1 MAKYLPLPDGSS
13 LEVPDSMS
21 LNEAMAR
28 AKQAFPELYGGKK
41 EEGPKGGFTPALKA
55 GVSGLKSDV
64 AALAG
69 KTGLM
74 DEEAAQK
81 YIEEQKRYQAKTF
94 KPTEEGWSEAPLTK
108 VQELLGG
115 SLPYMVA
122 PVAAG
127 AVAPAGAAALGA
139 TGLASL
145 AQFTGSNLSRQMD
158 EGKTL
163 KETELG
169 SAAAAAIPQAALDV
183 VSLKM
188 LPGIRNIF
196 GQAGKKMTAAEAK
209 AFTEQ
214 GIAKI
219 AGDYALATG
228 KAMGTE
234 GLTEA
239 GQQFFERLQAGLNL
253 TDDKARDEYW
263 SSLVGGAV
271 LGGVLSPA
279 GRFVERGT
287 EKGEAQG
294 VLTKEKRKEELAA
307 RQAAAA
313 QRQAEIAAEQ
323 ARKQTPEYMNEVEA
337 KYKDLLDKKAQLD
350 AVADTAVPK
359 GDLAGEE
366 AKRVAQKQ
374 RKALMND
381 AETKALLTE
390 YNEVQARRK
399 ALAAQ
404 PAQAEMFPETGVGG
418 NLPGAAAITQAE
430 QERAQYGVQVPEA
443 PAIASVESALP
454 EPSTDYAQQ
463 ARALKAQIEPLQE
476 LLQQTTNLQKKIE
489 IGQQLAEIRT
499 AIAEAEKGAKAQ
511 GKSVDAQI
519 KSLAY
524 QMSAAEIEGDEEA
537 QTRIAKKLLD
547 LGVEDLSQLQAQ
559 GAFDLKAT
567 KTPFSESSRS
577 FSLRTYPTDQRSAN
591 LRAIQSEE
599 EGEAEVRTLSAEE
612 QKKAA
617 EARAAQ
623 LKEDRRLEIERMGE
637 LAAMDRSQTAQGLLF
652 GGENLR
658 STQVS
663 GTGTIGGKTRARLL
677 ADLQI
682 ARASGNRAAAAEAV
696 AALKEQKA
704 REAGKTQE
712 QSAFNFAELQ
722 KAAGTQAPENVA
734 AQQEATD
741 KRDTAYAN
749 LVDLVSKFNQGKA
762 KKEAVDRARDFL
774 LENLAKDIETSRNR
788 PLTTAEQLQL
798 QNQANALLDDLVKRF
813 GDTRNVSSVG
823 TKRDQAFMPAQD
835 EEGKFNEEAAPGMGY
850 FTAESKGP
858 GYRTFASPYAAA
870 MSIQE
875 GLDSLRN
882 QGVAGELGV
891 AATEVTRTPK
901 EFTPEMV
908 RNQLDRLLSQ
918 APEKTDPEV
927 RKRAVQI
934 ADNLN
939 AFGKNIDIVSEYLSN
954 PSPERTRE
962 VDALL
967 ADTERAKRSETETPK
982 RETAF
987 GTAYGATKTAVQGE
1001 LPGIEATGTKFA
1013 TAQEFDDYLAGD
1025 ALDQIRRDQGLV
1037 GQTVSRL
1044 KAVAAPFVKKAEGLR
1059 AQLAAIQKR
1068 YAESEKVA
1076 ADQVNLA
1083 KVMTKEAKANLEK
1096 IVERLDIELREHQ
1109 IEYIQARMAYEAAV
1123 TNSELIY
1130 ADIEA
1135 NAERFTGPERDALD
1149 ALTKAQEARSKVIK
1163 NGPTSK
1169 LHPKEKLSYEE
1180 LLKRG
1185 KERYAKDLADAQAV
1199 VVAATKAFHAAVAA
1213 NPVGHGAP
1221 SEKPVS
1227 TRNTI
1232 RFLSADL
1239 LYQMELQHQLGLI
1252 DRAGEDLLNAGT
1264 ALELA
1269 KQKQDAENAPEV
1281 TAATSDVEAA
1291 LQIEKEAADAVAAQ
1305 KKAAKEEMLIVEGEL
1320 ADAEREVAKADTAVE
1335 KQRKQ
1340 REKDQEKLYTETIYD
1355 REERD
1360 RTERRLENEMRE
1372 RLEAIPGERLDFSK
1386 RREMMDVVDSAR
1398 ETEDEI
1404 NQNIEDAQRALEQ
1417 IAKNIEQQETVI
1429 KDSQITVDLLSAKKR
1444 LGPKQ
1449 TVELE
1454 RAKQNLTDAK
1464 SALEK
1469 SKRSKTV
1476 FEDVVAKGERGIK
1489 RLSERVAEIGK
1500 AFTND
1505 PEVLKKVQAS
1515 VNRRIKSRLSK
1526 IDELSK
1532 KLNSIRDVEKNKEK
1546 RGVLKHEIAKKKR
1559 EVREL
1564 QGLVES
1570 ERGLKRTTIG
1580 MSEKTLENLRT
1591 VVRNPYAP
1599 ENVKDAA
1606 KAKLAEQAD
1615 LAAEKELDVATAAPA
1630 KSDIL
1635 TRIELLAQEK
1645 IINDPDATP
1654 QEQMAARDK
1663 IAADEAAGGP
1673 ASRNLQARR
1682 KGPLVKDVRTG
1693 KVTQAGKAKPVTS
1706 KQAQR
1711 GAAKDVG
1718 FEQALLELDKIS
1730 DLRLLLE
1737 ERKEKAEAAN
1747 DQEKLEKYAGYERS
1761 LDKKQ
1766 KAAEKVIGKFR
1777 PVLRTAVTSTGPT
1790 LQSGQVTRIAND
1802 IVKDWAKVPNIEVVD
1817 SIDDLLP
1824 RIRDQLLEENGPD
1837 TEVPGLYDPD
1847 TDTVFLIS
1855 SALRSG
1861 EDVSYTVMHEIA
1873 GHYGLRQMLGS
1884 TYSKT
1889 MNELYNGNKS
1899 VKEKADAKMADN
1911 KKLTREIAVEEV
1923 LADAAENAPY
1933 ANQQIRNALRR
1944 FVAVIKQWMRD
1955 RGLLRGVSDFEINQ
1969 LIADAR
1975 RYVRQG
1981 IGERGGEVAVSRAV
1995 ARTVPKYE
2003 EENELTDLAGKI
2015 IAQPKSFTERLG
2027 DNLALEFEMN
2037 AVDMRAGL
2045 REALKAGAEDLGNN
2059 DLYTQAMYSVTKA
2072 DQAMPLISASLSN
2085 GPLELYQDARGL
2097 YGVRSAGKNSAKEV
2111 FEAIADLPG
2120 QNSEAKVALATTY
2133 MIAQR
2138 AANKGLSA
2146 LDIGNLGVNQSDLD
2160 AAMARVQADPALEK
2174 QLELV
2179 RARYNAYNKG
2189 QIDFLASTG
2198 AIPKKVAEDLLKEGD
2213 YVPYYRVRSDG
2224 TAELVYGNERTI
2236 TVGDI
2241 RHQPYLAELKGGDTK
2256 ILPLNESIMRNTM
2269 LLTRKALTNMATKNV
2284 AYAMQDFGR
2293 ERGEIDEKTGKLKNL
2308 MPIKKGQGPAGPDV
2322 IHFNQEPDADDPKD
2336 DGRRWLRVQTQGTA
2350 MEGIPAE
2357 LVVKSLEGA
2366 HLTLPAF
2373 LKLGGIAGDLLRK
2386 GVTRMPMYIVRQ
2398 LYRDPMAATFTAG
2411 LDYNP
2416 LTAVLRAGG
2425 EFIKMS
2431 QDKSTSGAKLMEKGL
2446 IQSNLFTGDPDDLST
2461 FALQLASGKDLG
2473 AINRMFAFIDR
2484 ASMRADAATRALVHD
2499 NAIKQGLSE
2508 VESDLMV
2515 MESMNFYKRGLSPT
2529 IQYANRLIPFMN
2541 AQIQGLNVLVK
2552 AARGNMNAEEVLQIK
2567 RKFIHNATLLAA
2579 TGVLYAMAMD
2589 DDEYF
2594 QNAKPR
2600 DKYSNMFLHLPGVE
2614 EPMKIAI
2621 PYEAGWAFSAGVA
2634 MVDALREKSDGAQ
2647 QWKAI
2652 KDMFLAAVPGY
2663 SSGFMPQAVKPVFEV
2678 WSNKN
2683 LFSGQNIEPTSV
2695 RDRLPEDR
2703 YVAATTEVSK
2713 ALAQVLPGVSPIMIE
2728 HLARGYFGT
2737 LPIAIMASTNGLFRT
2752 EGVEPTKRAS
2762 EMSLIGSAFQKK
2774 YGGADMDVVYDLSK
2788 EALQTKASFTD
2799 LRKTGTPE
2807 EVREFAKEHRA
2818 ALAAAPVAQLY
2829 QTNMARL
2836 RVDQDRIRTRPNMGE
2851 DEKRARIDAIDA
2863 KRQELTETFMARLRN
2878 IEDRFER
2885 TTPQ

>member
-28 AKQAFPELYGGKK
+28 AKQAFPELYGQRK
-41 EEGPKGGFTPALKA
+41 EEGPQGGFTPALKA
-55 GVSGLKSDV
+55 GVSSLKGDI

-69 KTGLM
+69 KAGLM
-74 DEEAAQK
+74 DEAAAEKKIKEEAA
-81 YIEEQKRYQAKTF
+81 YRAKTF
-94 KPTEEGWSEAPLTK
+94 KPTEEGWTEAPVTK
-108 VQELLGG
+108 VKELLGG
-115 SLPYMVA
+115 SLPYMAA

-127 AVAPAGAAALGA
+127 YLAPAGAAALGA

-228 KAMGTE
+228 KAMGAE

-294 VLTKEKRKEELAA
+294 VLAKEKRKEELAA

-313 QRQAEIAAEQ
+313 QRQAEVAAEQ
-323 ARKQTPEYMNEVEA
+323 ARKQSPEYMDEVEA
-337 KYKDLLDKKAQLD
+337 KYKALLDKKAQLD
-350 AVADTAVPK
+350 VVADATTAK

-366 AKRVAQKQ
+366 AKRVARQQ

-381 AETKALLTE
+381 AETKALLTD

-463 ARALKAQIEPLQE
+463 ARALKTQIEPLQE

-519 KSLAY
+519 KSLAF

-547 LGVEDLSQLQAQ
+547 LGIEDLEQLKAQ
-559 GAFDLKAT
+559 EAFDLKAT

-599 EGEAEVRTLSAEE
+599 EGEAEAITLSAEE

-663 GTGTIGGKTRARLL
+663 GAGTIGGKTRARLL

-704 REAGKTQE
+704 REAGETTE

-774 LENLAKDIETSRNR
+774 LENLAKDIETSRDR

-891 AATEVTRTPK
+891 ATTEVKRTPK

-967 ADTERAKRSETETPK
+967 AGTERAKRSETETPK

-987 GTAYGATKTAVQGE
+987 GTAYGATKTAIQE
-1001 LPGIEATGTKFA
+1001 DLPGIEAAGTVFK
-1013 TAQEFDDYLAGD
+1013 TQKEFDDYLASD
-1025 ALDQIRRDQGLV
+1025 ALDQVRKDQGLV
-1037 GQTVSRL
+1037 TQTLSRL
-1044 KAVAAPFVKKAEGLR
+1044 KAIAAPFAKKAEGLR
-1059 AQLAAIQKR
+1059 TKLAAMQAR
-1068 YAESEKVA
+1068 YADAQKVSA
-1076 ADQVNLA
+1076 EEVDLA
-1083 KVMTKEAKANLEK
+1083 KSMTEEAKANLK
-1096 IVERLDIELREHQ
+1096 AVIDRLDAELHGLQ
-1109 IEYIQARMAYEAAV
+1109 ANYIQARSAFDFAV
-1123 TNSELIY
+1123 TNSEEIS
-1130 ADIEA
+1130 ATIEA
-1135 NAERFTGPERDALD
+1135 NARDYTEPQRKALSDYRKAKRALAKEVAKDPYSLVWPTKTFKERDEWIRATTGQKQVNV
-1149 ALTKAQEARSKVIK
+1149 ANAQAEVVRATQAYRMAVARSQTQQTVVKFLDTDL
-1163 NGPTSK
+1163 N
-1169 LHPKEKLSYEE
+1169 LQMQLQAE
-1180 LLKRG
+1180 LT
-1185 KERYAKDLADAQAV
+1185 EM
-1199 VVAATKAFHAAVAA
+1199 
-1213 NPVGHGAP
+1213 N
-1221 SEKPVS
+1221 
-1227 TRNTI
+1227 
-1232 RFLSADL
+1232 
-1239 LYQMELQHQLGLI
+1239 
-1252 DRAGEDLLNAGT
+1252 RAGEELLNAGV

-1269 KQKQDAENAPEV
+1269 KQKQDRSRKNKAAIKQ
-1281 TAATSDVEAA
+1281 ATSDVDAA
-1291 LQIEKEAADAVAAQ
+1291 LQIEQEAVDAANAQ
-1305 KKAAKEEMLIVEGEL
+1305 KKAAKEEMLIVEREL
-1320 ADAEREVAKADTAVE
+1320 AEADKEVAKADTVAE
-1335 KQRKQ
+1335 QQRKQ
-1340 REKDQEKLYTETIYD
+1340 RERDQEKLYTETIYD

-1386 RREMMDVVDSAR
+1386 RREMMNVVDSAR

-1417 IAKNIEQQETVI
+1417 IAKNIEQQEAVI

-1464 SALEK
+1464 AALEK

-1476 FEDVVAKGERGIK
+1476 FEDVVVKGERGIK

-1505 PEVLKKVQAS
+1505 PVVLKKVQDS
-1515 VNRRIKSRLSK
+1515 ISRRIKTRLNK

-1532 KLNSIRDVEKNKEK
+1532 KLNNIRDVEKNKEA
-1546 RGVLKHEIAKKKR
+1546 RATIKHELAKKKR

-1564 QGLVES
+1564 QGLVEA

-1615 LAAEKELDVATAAPA
+1615 LAAEKELDVATTAPA

-1673 ASRNLQARR
+1673 ASRNLQSRR

-1711 GAAKDVG
+1711 AATKDVG

-1790 LQSGQVTRIAND
+1790 LQSGQVTRIANA

-1817 SIDDLLP
+1817 SVDDLLP

-1861 EDVSYTVMHEIA
+1861 EDVSYTVMHEVA

-1969 LIADAR
+1969 LVADAR

-1981 IGERGGEVAVSRAV
+1981 VGERGGEAAMSRAV
-1995 ARTVPKYE
+1995 TRTVPKYE

-2085 GPLELYQDARGL
+2085 GPLETYTDARGL
-2097 YGVRSAGKNSAKEV
+2097 YGVRSTGKNSAKEV

-2146 LDIGNLGVNQSDLD
+2146 LDIGNLGVKQSDLD

-2241 RHQPYLAELKGGDTK
+2241 RHQPYLAELKGGETK

-2284 AYAMQDFGR
+2284 AYAMQDFGK
-2293 ERGEIDEKTGKLKNL
+2293 ERGEIDEKTGQLKNL
-2308 MPIKKGQGPAGPDV
+2308 MPVKKGQGPAGPDV

-2373 LKLGGIAGDLLRK
+2373 LKIGGIAGDLLRK
-2386 GVTRMPMYIVRQ
+2386 GVTRMPMYILRQ

-2411 LDYNP
+2411 LNYNP
-2416 LTAVLRAGG
+2416 LTAVMKAGN

-2431 QDKSTSGAKLMEKGL
+2431 QDKSTAGAKLMEKGL

-2473 AINRMFAFIDR
+2473 AINRLFAFVDR
-2484 ASMRADAATRALVHD
+2484 AAMRADAATRALVHE
-2499 NAIKQGLSE
+2499 NALKQGLSE
-2508 VESDLMV
+2508 VEADMMV

-2552 AARGNMNAEEVLQIK
+2552 AARGNMPFEEQMQIK
-2567 RKFIHNATLLAA
+2567 RKFMNNAMLLAA
-2579 TGVLYAMAMD
+2579 TGVLYAMAMED
-2589 DDEYF
+2589 DDYF
-2594 QNAKPR
+2594 KNAKPR
-2600 DKYSNMFLHLPGVE
+2600 DKYSNMFVHLPGVD

-2621 PYEAGWAFSAGVA
+2621 PYEAGWFYSAGVA
-2634 MVDALREKSDGAQ
+2634 MVDALRANTDNAQ

-2663 SSGFMPQAVKPVFEV
+2663 SSGFMPQAVKPIFEV

-2703 YVAATTEVSK
+2703 YVAATTEVAK
-2713 ALAQVLPGVSPIMIE
+2713 ALAQVLPGVSPMMIE
-2728 HLARGYFGT
+2728 HLARSYFGT
-2737 LPIAIMASTNGLFRT
+2737 LPLAAMASANALFDKG
-2752 EGVEPTKRAS
+2752 GVEPTKRAS
-2762 EMSLIGSAFQKK
+2762 EMALVGSAFQKK
-2774 YGGADMDVVYDLSK
+2774 YGGADMDTVYDLSK

-2836 RVDQDRIRTRPNMGE
+2836 RVDQDRVRNRPNMSE
-2851 DEKRARIDAIDA
+2851 AEKRARIDAIDA
-2863 KRQELTETFMARLRN
+2863 KRQELTETFMARLRK
-2878 IEDRFER
+2878 IEGQFER

>member
-1 MAKYLPLPDGSS
+1 
-13 LEVPDSMS
+13 
-21 LNEAMAR
+21 
-28 AKQAFPELYGGKK
+28 
-41 EEGPKGGFTPALKA
+41 
-55 GVSGLKSDV
+55 
-64 AALAG
+64 
-69 KTGLM
+69 
-74 DEEAAQK
+74 
-81 YIEEQKRYQAKTF
+81 
-94 KPTEEGWSEAPLTK
+94 
-108 VQELLGG
+108 
-115 SLPYMVA
+115 
-122 PVAAG
+122 
-127 AVAPAGAAALGA
+127 
-139 TGLASL
+139 
-145 AQFTGSNLSRQMD
+145 
-158 EGKTL
+158 
-163 KETELG
+163 
-169 SAAAAAIPQAALDV
+169 
-183 VSLKM
+183 
-188 LPGIRNIF
+188 
-196 GQAGKKMTAAEAK
+196 
-209 AFTEQ
+209 
-214 GIAKI
+214 
-219 AGDYALATG
+219 
-228 KAMGTE
+228 
-234 GLTEA
+234 
-239 GQQFFERLQAGLNL
+239 
-253 TDDKARDEYW
+253 
-263 SSLVGGAV
+263 
-271 LGGVLSPA
+271 
-279 GRFVERGT
+279 
-287 EKGEAQG
+287 
-294 VLTKEKRKEELAA
+294 
-307 RQAAAA
+307 
-313 QRQAEIAAEQ
+313 
-323 ARKQTPEYMNEVEA
+323 
-337 KYKDLLDKKAQLD
+337 
-350 AVADTAVPK
+350 
-359 GDLAGEE
+359 
-366 AKRVAQKQ
+366 
-374 RKALMND
+374 
-381 AETKALLTE
+381 
-390 YNEVQARRK
+390 
-399 ALAAQ
+399 
-404 PAQAEMFPETGVGG
+404 
-418 NLPGAAAITQAE
+418 
-430 QERAQYGVQVPEA
+430 
-443 PAIASVESALP
+443 
-454 EPSTDYAQQ
+454 
-463 ARALKAQIEPLQE
+463 
-476 LLQQTTNLQKKIE
+476 
-489 IGQQLAEIRT
+489 
-499 AIAEAEKGAKAQ
+499 
-511 GKSVDAQI
+511 
-519 KSLAY
+519 
-524 QMSAAEIEGDEEA
+524 
-537 QTRIAKKLLD
+537 
-547 LGVEDLSQLQAQ
+547 
-559 GAFDLKAT
+559 
-567 KTPFSESSRS
+567 
-577 FSLRTYPTDQRSAN
+577 
-591 LRAIQSEE
+591 
-599 EGEAEVRTLSAEE
+599 
-612 QKKAA
+612 
-617 EARAAQ
+617 
-623 LKEDRRLEIERMGE
+623 
-637 LAAMDRSQTAQGLLF
+637 
-652 GGENLR
+652 
-658 STQVS
+658 
-663 GTGTIGGKTRARLL
+663 
-677 ADLQI
+677 
-682 ARASGNRAAAAEAV
+682 
-696 AALKEQKA
+696 
-704 REAGKTQE
+704 
-712 QSAFNFAELQ
+712 
-722 KAAGTQAPENVA
+722 
-734 AQQEATD
+734 
-741 KRDTAYAN
+741 
-749 LVDLVSKFNQGKA
+749 
-762 KKEAVDRARDFL
+762 
-774 LENLAKDIETSRNR
+774 
-788 PLTTAEQLQL
+788 
-798 QNQANALLDDLVKRF
+798 
-813 GDTRNVSSVG
+813 
-823 TKRDQAFMPAQD
+823 
-835 EEGKFNEEAAPGMGY
+835 
-850 FTAESKGP
+850 
-858 GYRTFASPYAAA
+858 

-875 GLDSLRN
+875 GLDSIRN
-882 QGVAGELGV
+882 QAVAGELG
-891 AATEVTRTPK
+891 ATTVETGPSEGTVKQGK
-901 EFTPEMV
+901 ERAEALLGNKLPAETGKQLV
-908 RNQLDRLLSQ
+908 SIVGQLDRVLN
-918 APEKTDPEV
+918 TDITDAD
-927 RKRAVQI
+927 RQTAIQI
-934 ADNLN
+934 ADNLK
-939 AFGKNIDIVSEYLSN
+939 AFANNKDALSLVSDWLYQRSVGKAQPTTRVSSGNRREYKPAEQTAL
-954 PSPERTRE
+954 TKD
-962 VDALL
+962 VKALL
-967 ADTERAKRSETETPK
+967 ATAERAKRSETETPK
-982 RETAF
+982 IETAF
-987 GTAYGATKTAVQGE
+987 GTAYGAPKTAIQEE
-1001 LPGIEATGTKFA
+1001 LPGIEAAGTVFK
-1013 TAQEFDDYLAGD
+1013 TQKEFDDYLASD
-1025 ALDQIRRDQGLV
+1025 ALDQVRKDQGLV
-1037 GQTVSRL
+1037 TQTLSRL
-1044 KAVAAPFVKKAEGLR
+1044 KAIAAPFAKKAEGLR
-1059 AQLAAIQKR
+1059 TKLAAMQAR
-1068 YAESEKVA
+1068 YADAQKVSA
-1076 ADQVNLA
+1076 EEVDLA
-1083 KVMTKEAKANLEK
+1083 KSMTEEAKANLK
-1096 IVERLDIELREHQ
+1096 AVIDRLDAELHGLQ
-1109 IEYIQARMAYEAAV
+1109 ANYIQARSAFDFAV
-1123 TNSELIY
+1123 TNSEEIS
-1130 ADIEA
+1130 ATIEA
-1135 NAERFTGPERDALD
+1135 NARDYTEPQRKALSDYRKAKRALAKEVAKDPYSLVWPTKTFKERDEWIRATTGQKQVNV
-1149 ALTKAQEARSKVIK
+1149 ANAQAEVVRATQAYRMAVARSQTQQTVVKFLDTDL
-1163 NGPTSK
+1163 N
-1169 LHPKEKLSYEE
+1169 LQMQLQAE
-1180 LLKRG
+1180 LT
-1185 KERYAKDLADAQAV
+1185 EM
-1199 VVAATKAFHAAVAA
+1199 
-1213 NPVGHGAP
+1213 N
-1221 SEKPVS
+1221 
-1227 TRNTI
+1227 
-1232 RFLSADL
+1232 
-1239 LYQMELQHQLGLI
+1239 
-1252 DRAGEDLLNAGT
+1252 RAGEELLNAGV

-1269 KQKQDAENAPEV
+1269 KQKQDRSRKNKAAIKQ
-1281 TAATSDVEAA
+1281 ATSDVDAA
-1291 LQIEKEAADAVAAQ
+1291 LQIEQEAADAAEAQ
-1305 KKAAKEEMLIVEGEL
+1305 KKAAKEEMLIVQREL
-1320 ADAEREVAKADTAVE
+1320 AEADKEVAKADTVAE
-1335 KQRKQ
+1335 QQRKQ
-1340 REKDQEKLYTETIYD
+1340 RERDQEKLYTETIYD

-1360 RTERRLENEMRE
+1360 RTLRRLENEMRE
-1372 RLEAIPGERLDFSK
+1372 RLAALPGERLDFSK
-1386 RREMMDVVDSAR
+1386 RREMMNVVDSAR

-1404 NQNIEDAQRALEQ
+1404 NQNIADAELALAQ
-1417 IAKNIEQQETVI
+1417 IDKNVEQQKSVI
-1429 KDSQITVDLLSAKKR
+1429 QDSQITVDLLSAKKR

-1449 TVELE
+1449 AVELE
-1454 RAKQNLTDAK
+1454 RATQNLTDAK
-1464 SALEK
+1464 AALKKSGSDRAMFEAVIEK
-1469 SKRSKTV
+1469 GNRAIAS
-1476 FEDVVAKGERGIK
+1476 
-1489 RLSERVAEIGK
+1489 LSRRVEEIGK

-1505 PEVLKKVQAS
+1505 PEVLKKVQTS
-1515 VNRRIKSRLSK
+1515 VNRRIKSRENK
-1526 IDELSK
+1526 VEELQK
-1532 KLNSIRDVEKNKEK
+1532 KLNSIRDVEKNKEA
-1546 RGVLKHEIAKKKR
+1546 RATIKHELAKKKR
-1559 EVREL
+1559 EIRDL
-1564 QGLVES
+1564 QTLVER
-1570 ERGLKRTTIG
+1570 ERGLQRTPVGQT
-1580 MSEKTLENLRT
+1580 
-1591 VVRNPYAP
+1591 
-1599 ENVKDAA
+1599 AA
-1606 KAKLAEQAD
+1606 QR
-1615 LAAEKELDVATAAPA
+1615 AAEAAELDIVQPSRDKA
-1630 KSDIL
+1630 DIL
-1635 TRIELLAQEK
+1635 TTIELLAQEK

-1673 ASRNLQARR
+1673 ASRNLQSRR

-1693 KVTQAGKAKPVTS
+1693 KVTQAGKAKPVTG

-1718 FEQALLELDKIS
+1718 FEQAMLELDKIS

-1737 ERKEKAEAAN
+1737 EKKEKAEAAN
-1747 DQEKLEKYAGYERS
+1747 DQEKLEKYAAFERS
-1761 LDKKQ
+1761 LDNKQ
-1766 KAAEKVIGKFR
+1766 RAAEKVIGKFR

-1790 LQSGQVTRIAND
+1790 LQSAQVTRIAND

-1861 EDVSYTVMHEIA
+1861 QDVSYTVMHEIA

-1969 LIADAR
+1969 LVADAR

-1981 IGERGGEVAVSRAV
+1981 IGERGGEVAMSRAV

-2015 IAQPKSFTERLG
+2015 IAQPKSFMERLG

-2059 DLYTQAMYSVTKA
+2059 DAYTQAMYSVTKA

-2097 YGVRSAGKNSAKEV
+2097 YGVRSTGKDSAKEV

-2146 LDIGNLGVNQSDLD
+2146 LDIGNLGVKQSDLD

-2284 AYAMQDFGR
+2284 AYAMQDFGK

-2308 MPIKKGQGPAGPDV
+2308 MPIKKGQGPAGPDI

-2386 GVTRMPMYIVRQ
+2386 SVTRMPMYIVRQ

-2416 LTAVLRAGG
+2416 LTAVLKAGG
-2425 EFIKMS
+2425 EFIKLS
-2431 QDKSTSGAKLMEKGL
+2431 QDKSASGAKLMEKGL

-2473 AINRMFAFIDR
+2473 AINRVFAFIDR

-2567 RKFIHNATLLAA
+2567 RKFVHNATLLAA

-2621 PYEAGWAFSAGVA
+2621 PYEAGWSFSAGVA

-2663 SSGFMPQAVKPVFEV
+2663 SSGFLPQAVKPIFEA

-2683 LFSGQNIEPTSV
+2683 LFNGQNIEPMSV

-2774 YGGADMDVVYDLSK
+2774 YGGADMEVVYDLSK
-2788 EALQTKASFTD
+2788 EALQTKASFND

-2836 RVDQDRIRTRPNMGE
+2836 RTDQDRIRTRPNMGE